1 VVFALEE
8 ERPPPVTLPDIE
20 QMLRLGGEAV
30 RVHCASAL
38 VRVLE
43 ARTEPDAYAKQI
55 KPIVTSAWPRDSSTL
70 SPSLADALAPLPAA
84 ARGAF
89 AECVDDIADLL
100 MPFDA
105 WSLWE
110 YRIYEKDGEGRTLRS
125 LATEEEAFAMLKLL
139 DLTIGHEEQAV
150 RPRDLDAALAAIAA
164 RSKAAARTTA
174 FARLSALTRW

>member
-1 VVFALEE
+1 
-8 ERPPPVTLPDIE
+8 
-20 QMLRLGGEAV
+20 
-30 RVHCASAL
+30 
-38 VRVLE
+38 
-43 ARTEPDAYAKQI
+43 
-55 KPIVTSAWPRDSSTL
+55 
-70 SPSLADALAPLPAA
+70 
-84 ARGAF
+84 
-89 AECVDDIADLL
+89 VDDIADLL